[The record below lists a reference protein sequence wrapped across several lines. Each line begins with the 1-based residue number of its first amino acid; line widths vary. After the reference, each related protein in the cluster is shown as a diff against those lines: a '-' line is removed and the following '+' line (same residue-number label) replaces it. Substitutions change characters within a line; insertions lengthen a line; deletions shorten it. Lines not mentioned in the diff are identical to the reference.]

1 MGGKKVEGRKSVIL
15 NKMGRKGLAKKGIIR
30 IKT

>member
-15 NKMGRKGLAKKGIIR
+15 SRMGKKGLAEKGIIQ